1 MRALSRIPSTVGLS
15 ESGKQGSVVAKT
27 TVTVLT
33 CDQCKVETGED
44 VEAEQSV
51 EFGYDGY
58 NYASD
63 LCAPHA
69 DGFHNTVQG
78 FIEYSSGR
86 SRSGRGRRV
95 GRGAPS
101 ASTAQG
107 DTARRT
113 TTDRERLRAVR
124 EWARANGYPD
134 LGNRGR
140 IPQNIVA
147 EYEAAHGG

>member
-1 MRALSRIPSTVGLS
+1 VGLS
-15 ESGKQGSVVAKT
+15 ESRKQGSVVAKT

-44 VEAEQSV
+44 VEAEESV

-86 SRSGRGRRV
+86 SRSGRGRRA

-107 DTARRT
+107 ETARRT
-113 TTDRERLRAVR
+113 TTDRERLRAIR

-140 IPQNIVA
+140 VPQNIVA